1 MAQLRLRRESNNI
14 IMSSRNLS
22 VEKVAIKYGLIIFL
36 SLVLYFLFMKLVGL
50 FEIHELRG
58 LNFFI
63 LFGGVWQALTY
74 YKKKAGLD
82 YFEGIGLGSLT
93 ALIGVVPFAVF
104 IFFYLHADTQF
115 MANIMATEVYG
126 EYMNPYI
133 LAFLIAFEGGIT
145 GVLVSFGMMQYL
157 KKSRMV
163 SA

>member
-1 MAQLRLRRESNNI
+1 MASNE
-14 IMSSRNLS
+14 LS

-36 SLVLYFLFMKLVGL
+36 SLVAYFLFMKLVGL
-50 FEIHELRG
+50 FEIHELRA

-63 LFGGVWQALTY
+63 LFAGVWKALTHF
-74 YKKKAGLD
+74 KKKSQLE

-93 ALIGVVPFAVF
+93 AVIGVIPFAVF
-104 IFFYLHADTQF
+104 MFFYLHADSQF
-115 MANIMATEVYG
+115 MANIMATESFG

-133 LAFLIAFEGGIT
+133 LAFLIAFEGGIS

-157 KKSRMV
+157 KKGRMA

>member
-1 MAQLRLRRESNNI
+1 MAEENNVI
-14 IMSSRNLS
+14 
-22 VEKVAIKYGLIIFL
+22 EKIAIKYGLIVFVGL
-36 SLVLYFLFMKLVGL
+36 TAYFLFMKMVGL

-63 LFGGVWQALTY
+63 LFAGVWRALTY
-74 YKKKAGLD
+74 YKNKYDLE
-82 YFEGIGLGSLT
+82 YFEGIGLGALT
-93 ALIGVVPFAVF
+93 AIIGVVPFAIF

-115 MANIMATEVYG
+115 MANIIANEAYG
-126 EYMNPYI
+126 QYMNPYI
-133 LAFLIAFEGGIT
+133 LGFLVAFEGGIS

>member
-1 MAQLRLRRESNNI
+1 MASN
-14 IMSSRNLS
+14 NLS

-36 SLVLYFLFMKLVGL
+36 SLVTYFLFMKLVGL

-63 LFGGVWQALTY
+63 LFAGVWKALTHF
-74 YKKKAGLD
+74 KKKAHLE

-93 ALIGVVPFAVF
+93 AVIGVIPFAVF
-104 IFFYLHADTQF
+104 IFFYLHADSQF
-115 MANIMATEVYG
+115 MANIIATEPFG

-133 LAFLIAFEGGIT
+133 LAFLIAFEGGIS

-157 KKSRMV
+157 KKGRMASV
-163 SA
+163 

>member
-1 MAQLRLRRESNNI
+1 MT
-14 IMSSRNLS
+14 SRNLS

-36 SLVLYFLFMKLVGL
+36 SLVLYFFFMKLVGL

-63 LFGGVWQALTY
+63 LFAGVWKSLTY

-93 ALIGVVPFAVF
+93 ALIGVIPFAVF

-115 MANIMATEVYG
+115 MANIIATEVYG
-126 EYMNPYI
+126 DYLNPYI
-133 LAFLIAFEGGIT
+133 LAFLIAFEGGIS

>member
-1 MAQLRLRRESNNI
+1 MASN
-14 IMSSRNLS
+14 NLS
-22 VEKVAIKYGLIIFL
+22 VEKVAVKYGLIIFAT
-36 SLVLYFLFMKLVGL
+36 LVAYFLFMKLVGL

-63 LFGGVWQALTY
+63 LFIGVWKALTHF
-74 YKKKAGLD
+74 KKNSNLE

-93 ALIGVVPFAVF
+93 ALIGVIPFAVF
-104 IFFYLHADTQF
+104 IFFYLHADPQF
-115 MANIMATEVYG
+115 MANIIANEAYG

-133 LAFLIAFEGGIT
+133 LAFLIAFEGGIS

-157 KKSRMV
+157 KKGRMA